1 MVSFLHD
8 PNHMYLR
15 GRTLGD
21 LHVYFAYCQPSCIIP
36 SANIIY
42 GSLANI
48 QQSTD
53 IKSPPKCVYLYIYIH
68 KHIYT
73 YIYIYIYI

>member
-53 IKSPPKCVYLYIYIH
+53 IKSPPKRQFYNVP
-68 KHIYT
+68 
-73 YIYIYIYI
+73 

>member
-36 SANIIY
+36 SANIIC

-48 QQSTD
+48 QQSTVLRAPQKD
-53 IKSPPKCVYLYIYIH
+53 NFIMSPNG
-68 KHIYT
+68 
-73 YIYIYIYI
+73 